1 MAFDAIKN
9 SLSDESGHLTFAQSM
24 FAGMM
29 AGATESVVA
38 VTPTERLKTAMY
50 DQLFILSNTILHHGL
65 ASDYL

>member
-9 SLSDESGHLTFAQSM
+9 SLSDDSGRLTFAQSM

-50 DQLFILSNTILHHGL
+50 DQPLDSSRFHFAPCTSL
-65 ASDYL
+65 